1 MGCTEQA
8 MSVERMKIWKKKKKS
23 FPLRE
28 ERKLNIN

>member
-8 MSVERMKIWKKKKKS
+8 MSVERMKIWKKKKS